1 MRASR
6 RRATHLTRPVLRP
19 LDATYHARAVPP
31 GTARYWSWL
40 FAAAESRAPLLGIY
54 ALGAEWQALT
64 DPAPHISVA
73 HLTLAWGQEERG
85 PLSLGP
91 AVHPISVYLAALPRA
106 ASVDFSPLS
115 AAVTAAAA
123 PVSGAPVERRAP
135 LEPHTP

>member
-6 RRATHLTRPVLRP
+6 RTHQPRGTHLTRLVLRP

-54 ALGAEWQALT
+54 ALDAEWQALM
-64 DPAPHISVA
+64 DPATDISVA
-73 HLTLAWGQEERG
+73 HLKLAWWQEEMQR
-85 PLSLGP
+85 LSLGSP
-91 AVHPISVYLAALPRA
+91 SPPISVYLAASPRA
-106 ASVDFSPLS
+106 ASVAFTPLS

-123 PVSGAPVERRAP
+123 QVGGAP
-135 LEPHTP
+135 L